1 MTVEPDKVL
10 EAEPMDVTEV
20 VDQKLIRSLN
30 LEIAKLR
37 VDMTSNQESL
47 DMAIAEQDFV
57 KVYII
62 LVTMYHRFHT
72 FSSLICF
79 NVTSI
84 FTDTSSVF
92 SCKVD
97 ACLVSIT

>member
-1 MTVEPDKVL
+1 LIFRVEKNAQSRIEQIAEVIAELKDPMTVEPDKVL

-57 KVYII
+57 KVYTSNY
-62 LVTMYHRFHT
+62 VSS
-72 FSSLICF
+72 FSHIFIF
-79 NVTSI
+79 NM
-84 FTDTSSVF
+84 F
-92 SCKVD
+92 
-97 ACLVSIT
+97 